1 MSWNNGGP
9 GPWGNPPGSSGSG
22 SSGSGSPGGN
32 GDKKP
37 TQGPWGNKGGNDG
50 DRSDPDRGPGR
61 GGDGKPGGSRG
72 PRPGG
77 PFGGGG
83 GPFGGGPF
91 GGGGGPDLDRIIAQ
105 AQGFIRGL
113 MGGGSGGRSS
123 GGPFASFGN
132 GRGLVF
138 LLLLVVVVWFGS
150 GFYRVQPDEQ
160 GVVMRF
166 GAYAYWTPP
175 GLHWHLPWPVES
187 VELPA
192 VTRINRTEIGYRST
206 PSSGTIESGQQA
218 PSRQVL
224 AESLMLTGDENIID
238 IDVAIFWRI
247 SDAAS
252 FLFNTANPET
262 LVRAVAESSMR
273 EVIGR
278 SPIQPVLGPLRG
290 QIEADVLKQTQEI
303 LDRYKA
309 GVEITQVQ
317 LQKVDPP
324 AAVIESFRDVQ
335 RANTDAERMRNEAE
349 SYRNDIVPRARGEAA
364 RIVAEGQGAKA
375 ASVAQA
381 NGQAQQFDSVLK
393 AYQKA
398 KDVTM
403 RRMYLDTMEDVIAHA
418 QPLIVDDKLKGLVPF
433 LPLKVPPATPAK
445 PAAAPS
451 SAAPPSAPP
460 SAAPASPAPAS
471 PAPDS
476 SAPDSSTSDSS
487 TSLGAS
493 R

>member
-1 MSWNNGGP
+1 MPWNNGGP
-9 GPWGNPPGSSGSG
+9 GPWGNPSG
-22 SSGSGSPGGN
+22 SSGGD

-37 TQGPWGNKGGNDG
+37 TQGPWGNKDANGNGG
-50 DRSDPDRGPGR
+50 RPEPDRIPKR
-61 GGDGKPGGSRG
+61 PGG
-72 PRPGG
+72 PFG

-83 GPFGGGPF
+83 GGGNP
-91 GGGGGPDLDRIIAQ
+91 PDLDKLVAQ
-105 AQGFIRGL
+105 AQGYLRGL
-113 MGGGSGGRSS
+113 LGGGSGSGR
-123 GGPFASFGN
+123 GGPTGDGGLFGGFVN
-132 GRGLVF
+132 GRGLV
-138 LLLLVVVVWFGS
+138 LLALAVVAIWAGS

-160 GVVMRF
+160 GVVLRF

-175 GLHWHLPWPVES
+175 GLHWHVPWPVEAI
-187 VELPA
+187 ELPT
-192 VTRINRTEIGYRST
+192 VTRINRTEIGYRSI
-206 PSSGTIESGQQA
+206 PGGNVESGRDA
-218 PSRQVL
+218 AGRDVL

-247 SDAAS
+247 NDASA

-278 SPIQPVLGPLRG
+278 TPIQPALTQARA

-349 SYRNDIVPRARGEAA
+349 SYRNDIVPRARGDAA

-375 ASVAQA
+375 ASIARA
-381 NGQAQQFDSVLK
+381 TGEAQQFDSVLK
-393 AYQKA
+393 AYQAA
-398 KDVTM
+398 KDVTL
-403 RRMYLDTMEDVIAHA
+403 RRMYLDTMQDVLMHG
-418 QPLIVDDKLKGLVPF
+418 QPLVVDDKLKGLVPF
-433 LPLKVPPATPAK
+433 LPLNVPPPQ
-445 PAAAPS
+445 PAAAP
-451 SAAPPSAPP
+451 
-460 SAAPASPAPAS
+460 APAS
-471 PAPDS
+471 
-476 SAPDSSTSDSS
+476 SAVP
-487 TSLGAS
+487 GAS

>member
-1 MSWNNGGP
+1 MPWNNGGP
-9 GPWGNPPGSSGSG
+9 GPWGNPSG
-22 SSGSGSPGGN
+22 SSGGD

-37 TQGPWGNKGGNDG
+37 TPGPWGNKGNNGG
-50 DRSDPDRGPGR
+50 DQGR
-61 GGDGKPGGSRG
+61 PGGDGKPGGG

-91 GGGGGPDLDRIIAQ
+91 GSGGAPDLDRLIAQ
-105 AQGFIRGL
+105 AQAYIRGL

-123 GGPFASFGN
+123 GPLSAFAN
-132 GRGLVF
+132 GRGLIF

-187 VELPA
+187 VELPT
-192 VTRINRTEIGYRST
+192 VTRINRTEIGYRSA
-206 PSSGTIESGQQA
+206 PGGNVESGQDAAGRDVQ
-218 PSRQVL
+218 

-247 SDAAS
+247 NDAPA
-252 FLFNTANPET
+252 FLFNTANPEA
-262 LVRAVAESSMR
+262 LVRGVAESSMR

-278 SPIQPVLGPLRG
+278 TPIQPALGPLRG
-290 QIEADVLKQTQEI
+290 QIEGDVLKQTQEI

-349 SYRNDIVPRARGEAA
+349 SYRNDIVPRARGDAA

-381 NGQAQQFDSVLK
+381 NGQAQRFDSVLK
-393 AYQKA
+393 AYQAA
-398 KDVTM
+398 KDVTL
-403 RRMYLDTMEDVIAHA
+403 RRMYLDTMQDVLAHG
-418 QPLIVDDKLKGLVPF
+418 QPLVVDDKLKGLVPF
-433 LPLKVPPATPAK
+433 LPLNIPPPAPVAPTVPA
-445 PAAAPS
+445 S
-451 SAAPPSAPP
+451 SASV
-460 SAAPASPAPAS
+460 
-471 PAPDS
+471 
-476 SAPDSSTSDSS
+476 
-487 TSLGAS
+487 GAS

>member
-1 MSWNNGGP
+1 MPWNNGGP
-9 GPWGNPPGSSGSG
+9 GPWGNPSG
-22 SSGSGSPGGN
+22 SSGGD

-37 TQGPWGNKGGNDG
+37 TPGQPTPGPWGNPGGNKSG
-50 DRSDPDRGPGR
+50 NNEGGGERPDPDRGPR
-61 GGDGKPGGSRG
+61 RPGGPFG
-72 PRPGG
+72 GGGG

-91 GGGGGPDLDRIIAQ
+91 GGGGNAPDLDRLIAQ
-105 AQGFIRGL
+105 AQAYIRGL
-113 MGGGSGGRSS
+113 LGGGSGRGAGG
-123 GGPFASFGN
+123 GGPFSRFTSS
-132 GRGLVF
+132 RGLV
-138 LLLLVVVVWFGS
+138 LLLLAVVLIWVGS
-150 GFYRVQPDEQ
+150 AFYRVQPDEQ
-160 GVVMRF
+160 GVVLRF

-175 GLHWHLPWPVES
+175 GLHWHVPWPIET
-187 VELPA
+187 VELPT
-192 VTRINRTEIGYRST
+192 VTRINRTEIGYRS
-206 PSSGTIESGQQA
+206 A
-218 PSRQVL
+218 PGGNVEAGRDSNGRDVL

-238 IDVAIFWRI
+238 IDFAVFWRI
-247 SDAAS
+247 TDAAA

-278 SPIQPVLGPLRG
+278 TPIQPALTQARA
-290 QIEADVLKQTQEI
+290 QIESDVVKQTQEI

-349 SYRNDIVPRARGEAA
+349 SYRNDIVPRARGDAA

-381 NGQAQQFDSVLK
+381 TGQAQRFDSVLK
-393 AYQKA
+393 AYQAA
-398 KDVTM
+398 KEVTL
-403 RRMYLDTMEDVIAHA
+403 RRMYLDTMEDVLAHS
-418 QPLIVDDKLKGLVPF
+418 QPLVVDDKLRGLVPF
-433 LPLKVPPATPAK
+433 LPLNVPPPTPVVPTG
-445 PAAAPS
+445 PAS
-451 SAAPPSAPP
+451 SAAVGTA
-460 SAAPASPAPAS
+460 
-471 PAPDS
+471 
-476 SAPDSSTSDSS
+476 
-487 TSLGAS
+487 LGAS

>member
-1 MSWNNGGP
+1 MPWNNGGP
-9 GPWGNPPGSSGSG
+9 GPWGNPSG
-22 SSGSGSPGGN
+22 SSGGD

-37 TQGPWGNKGGNDG
+37 TQGPWGSSGNKGANSGG
-50 DRSDPDRGPGR
+50 DRSDQGR
-61 GGDGKPGGSRG
+61 AGGDGKPGGG

-91 GGGGGPDLDRIIAQ
+91 GGGNAPDLDRLIAQ
-105 AQGFIRGL
+105 AQGYIRNL

-123 GGPFASFGN
+123 GPLGNFAN
-132 GRGLVF
+132 GRGLIF
-138 LLLLVVVVWFGS
+138 LLLLVVVIWFGS

-166 GAYAYWTPP
+166 GAYSYWTPP

-187 VELPA
+187 VELPT
-192 VTRINRTEIGYRST
+192 VTRINRTEIGYRSA
-206 PSSGTIESGQQA
+206 PGGNVEAGQDSA
-218 PSRQVL
+218 GRDVL

-247 SDAAS
+247 NDAAA

-262 LVRAVAESSMR
+262 LVRGVAESSMR

-278 SPIQPVLGPLRG
+278 TPIQPALGPLRG

-349 SYRNDIVPRARGEAA
+349 SYRNDIVPRARGDAA

-381 NGQAQQFDSVLK
+381 NGQAQRFESVLK
-393 AYQKA
+393 AYQAA
-398 KDVTM
+398 KDVTL
-403 RRMYLDTMEDVIAHA
+403 RRMYLDTMEDVLSHG
-418 QPLIVDDKLKGLVPF
+418 QPLVVDDKLKGLVPF
-433 LPLKVPPATPAK
+433 LPLNVPPPAQTV
-445 PAAAPS
+445 PT
-451 SAAPPSAPP
+451 
-460 SAAPASPAPAS
+460 APASSAS
-471 PAPDS
+471 I
-476 SAPDSSTSDSS
+476 
-487 TSLGAS
+487 GAS

>member
-1 MSWNNGGP
+1 MPWNNGGP
-9 GPWGNPPGSSGSG
+9 GPWGNPSG
-22 SSGSGSPGGN
+22 SSGGD

-37 TQGPWGNKGGNDG
+37 TQGPWGNKDANGNGG
-50 DRSDPDRGPGR
+50 RPEPDRIPKR
-61 GGDGKPGGSRG
+61 PGG
-72 PRPGG
+72 PFG

-83 GPFGGGPF
+83 GGGNP
-91 GGGGGPDLDRIIAQ
+91 PDLDKLVAQ
-105 AQGFIRGL
+105 AQGYLRGL
-113 MGGGSGGRSS
+113 LGGGSGSGR
-123 GGPFASFGN
+123 GGSTGDGGLFGGFVN
-132 GRGLVF
+132 GRGLV
-138 LLLLVVVVWFGS
+138 LLALAVVAIWAGS

-160 GVVMRF
+160 GVVLRF

-175 GLHWHLPWPVES
+175 GLHWHVPWPVEAI
-187 VELPA
+187 ELPT
-192 VTRINRTEIGYRST
+192 VTRINRTEIGYRSI
-206 PSSGTIESGQQA
+206 PGGYVESGRDA
-218 PSRQVL
+218 AGRDVL

-247 SDAAS
+247 NDASA

-278 SPIQPVLGPLRG
+278 TPIQPALTQARA

-349 SYRNDIVPRARGEAA
+349 SYRNDIVPRARGDAA

-375 ASVAQA
+375 ASIARA
-381 NGQAQQFDSVLK
+381 TGEAQQFDSVLK
-393 AYQKA
+393 AYQAA
-398 KDVTM
+398 KDVTL
-403 RRMYLDTMEDVIAHA
+403 RRMYLDTMQDVLMHG
-418 QPLIVDDKLKGLVPF
+418 QPLVVDDKLKGLVPF
-433 LPLKVPPATPAK
+433 LPLNVPPPQ
-445 PAAAPS
+445 PAAAP
-451 SAAPPSAPP
+451 
-460 SAAPASPAPAS
+460 APAS
-471 PAPDS
+471 
-476 SAPDSSTSDSS
+476 SAVP
-487 TSLGAS
+487 GAS